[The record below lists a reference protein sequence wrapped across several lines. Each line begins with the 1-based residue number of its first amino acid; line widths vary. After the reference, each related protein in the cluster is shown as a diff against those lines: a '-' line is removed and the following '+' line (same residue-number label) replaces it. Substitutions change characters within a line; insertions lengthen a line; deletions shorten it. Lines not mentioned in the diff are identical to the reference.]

1 MKTIGAFEAKTSLSK
16 YLDSV
21 EHHREEI
28 IIQRHGKNIAKL
40 VPYSDEGDGEKSA
53 RTWEGLRRVREE
65 GGAVDAATAV
75 KWAKEGRR

>member
-28 IIQRHGKNIAKL
+28 IIQRHGRNIAKL
-40 VPYSDEGDGEKSA
+40 VPYSDEGDGEKSS

-65 GGAVDAATAV
+65 SKSVDVATAV
-75 KWAKEGRR
+75 KWVKEGRR